1 MMAFLADYEPVED
14 RLAKFW
20 AEHPD
25 GQVLTELISVSG
37 YTADFIVHASIYRNA
52 TDERASATGLA
63 HEQITEKGVN
73 SKSALENCETS
84 AIGRALANLGYAA
97 KGRRAS
103 REEMEKATRDE
114 PAELGPKDWLWD
126 QVQVFKAWS
135 KDEKVE
141 AIKSAMKYLAIEE
154 VSDRD
159 LADRVFAHVT
169 GVYESRP
176 GEDQEKLPV

>member
-20 AEHPD
+20 AEWPNGRVVTHMVTKAD
-25 GQVLTELISVSG
+25 GQ
-37 YTADFIVHASIYRNA
+37 FIVRAELFRDASDLEPA
-52 TDERASATGLA
+52 ATGLA
-63 HEQITEKGVN
+63 WETISEKGVN
-73 SKSALENCETS
+73 RTSALENCETS

-97 KGRRAS
+97 KGKRPS
-103 REEMEKATRDE
+103 REEMEKVVE
-114 PAELGPKDWLWD
+114 PVELGPKDWLWD

-141 AIKSAMKYLAIEE
+141 AIRSAMKYLAIEE

-176 GEDQEKLPV
+176 GESQEKLPV